1 MRNDSPIK
9 KRGSYI
15 FSLAL
20 YRNCDFAPIFWLCE
34 FTPLFLKR
42 STTLPIFRHTPLTVL
57 HFIQKDRNAHVIL
70 PLFVMPICDFASDL
84 RIRHLYLIKYIWGSC
99 IFTLALYRNCDFT
112 PVFWIC
118 EFTPFFL
125 KRSTTLLLFRHP
137 PLTVLYFIQ
146 KDRNVHVILP
156 LFVMPIYDF
165 APDLGIRHL
174 YLIKYK
180 S

>member
-9 KRGSYI
+9 KRGSCI

-20 YRNCDFAPIFWLCE
+20 YRNCDFTPIPSYSPNGVTFY
-34 FTPLFLKR
+34 TKK
-42 STTLPIFRHTPLTVL
+42 
-57 HFIQKDRNAHVIL
+57 QKC
-70 PLFVMPICDFASDL
+70 PCDFAPNL